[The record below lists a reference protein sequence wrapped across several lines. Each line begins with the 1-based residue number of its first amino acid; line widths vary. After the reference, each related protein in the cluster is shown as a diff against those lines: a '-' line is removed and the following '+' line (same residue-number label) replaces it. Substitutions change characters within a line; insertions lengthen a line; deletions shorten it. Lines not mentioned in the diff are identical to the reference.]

1 MRSLPELAIALRSTS
16 AGLPPKPPSLPPQRR
31 SVSRTLRTACGC
43 ASALGTRPGP
53 ATDALFRSGSMVGKF
68 RSPTFASSSR
78 PWLSRGGYPQLLM
91 HRGKT
96 ERRDFGYW
104 SRPFDRHYARQ
115 GAHEPAVFALDLLH
129 LPGRFVPLQLGPAL
143 AHPLQ
148 GDRRRHLHEKG
159 HIRLSGGPVR

>member
-1 MRSLPELAIALRSTS
+1 RP
-16 AGLPPKPPSLPPQRR
+16 
-31 SVSRTLRTACGC
+31 ACGC

-68 RSPTFASSSR
+68 RSPTFAPSGR

-96 ERRDFGYW
+96 ERRDSGYW
-104 SRPFDRHYARQ
+104 SRPVDRHYARQ

-129 LPGRFVPLQLGPAL
+129 LAGRLVPLELGTAL
-143 AHPLQ
+143 AHALQ
-148 GDRRRHLHEKG
+148 ADGTRHVEEEG
-159 HIRLSGGPVR
+159 QVGPSRVPVRGLAALRRPRRAL